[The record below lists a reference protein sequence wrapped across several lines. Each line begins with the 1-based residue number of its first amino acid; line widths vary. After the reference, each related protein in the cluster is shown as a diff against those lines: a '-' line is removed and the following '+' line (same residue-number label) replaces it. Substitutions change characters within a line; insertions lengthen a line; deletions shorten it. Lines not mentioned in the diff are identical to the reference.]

1 MSSTTGEVARAID
14 ALLAERAAG
23 ASICPSEVA
32 RRLWPDHWRAQMAT
46 VREVATVQ
54 MQAGLLLI
62 TQHGQAV
69 DLSLPLRG
77 AIRLRKHPPHT

>member
-1 MSSTTGEVARAID
+1 LTPANEEVARAID
-14 ALLAERAAG
+14 ALLSARAAG
-23 ASICPSEVA
+23 ASICPSDVA
-32 RRLWPDHWRAQMAT
+32 RALWPDHWRAQMAT

-62 TQHGQAV
+62 TQRGQAV

-77 AIRLRKHPPHT
+77 AIRLRKPSTRT

>member
-1 MSSTTGEVARAID
+1 MSSANGEVARAID
-14 ALLAERAAG
+14 ALLAERAAD

-46 VREVATVQ
+46 VREVATAQVR
-54 MQAGLLLI
+54 AGLLLI
-62 TQHGQAV
+62 TQRGQAV

-77 AIRLRKHPPHT
+77 AIRLRKPSTRT

>member
-1 MSSTTGEVARAID
+1 MSSANGEVACAID
-14 ALLAERAAG
+14 ALLAERDAD

-32 RRLWPDHWRAQMAT
+32 RRLWPDHWRAHMTT
-46 VREVATVQ
+46 VREVATAQ

-62 TQHGQAV
+62 TQRGKAV

-77 AIRLRKHPPHT
+77 AIRLRKPSGRT